1 MKEREWN
8 PDKRHKMKTTC
19 CTEKLSRGQCHSLAA
34 TIAVTWFDI
43 VSTLLCCDK
52 SPAILFLKGAGCYLI
67 GLVCFVLPFGVLFL
81 FRGDKGKAVSFRWCG
96 VRSCVWA
103 APLWKGGKVPV
114 SSVALRDLVSFPCCC
129 LGGLTIPWCSL
140 GFLAGVEQEECEP
153 PWASRCAKKGKVL
166 ELISPHIAIKRITSL
181 TVSGTIYRQI
191 PFLVCWG
198 LMFMPAGF
206 SVGGFLC
213 GN

>member
-1 MKEREWN
+1 M
-8 PDKRHKMKTTC
+8 
-19 CTEKLSRGQCHSLAA
+19 SL
-34 TIAVTWFDI
+34 I
-43 VSTLLCCDK
+43 SCYN
-52 SPAILFLKGAGCYLI
+52 SCYLVWYSEHI
-67 GLVCFVLPFGVLFL
+67 VVLWQKPSNIISKRGRMLFDWVGVFCFAFGVLFL
-81 FRGDKGKAVSFRWCG
+81 FRGDKGKAGSFRQCLGCG

-114 SSVALRDLVSFPCCC
+114 SSVALRDLVFFPCCC